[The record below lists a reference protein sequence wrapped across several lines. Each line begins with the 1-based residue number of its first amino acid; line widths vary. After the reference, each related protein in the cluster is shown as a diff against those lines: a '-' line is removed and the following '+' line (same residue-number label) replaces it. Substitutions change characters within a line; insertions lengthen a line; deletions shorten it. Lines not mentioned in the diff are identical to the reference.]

1 MVDVPP
7 DFGGF
12 LAFWDSDGKL
22 ILARYGH
29 GWLQE
34 AMEFTPLNLL
44 QAHKTLGQ
52 VIDQAVK
59 DGVITEEHLRQASLL
74 PSSRDLENVIP
85 RDQVDEI
92 AGSD

>member
-12 LAFWDSDGKL
+12 LAFWKDGKL
-22 ILARYGH
+22 ILGRYGQ
-29 GWLQE
+29 GQLQE
-34 AMEFTPLNLL
+34 AMRFTPLNLL

-52 VIDQAVK
+52 IIDQAVQE
-59 DGVITEEHLRQASLL
+59 GVITEEHLRQSDLL
-74 PSSRDLENVIP
+74 PSSRDLERIIP
-85 RDQVDEI
+85 RDQVDRI